1 MNVICPGTVESA
13 TTLAYL
19 DTVPGLRERTDALYP
34 RGSIGKPEEVA
45 SMVVYL
51 ASDDASFVNGA
62 VFVVDGGLTVGPA
75 RFGLAEE
82 VAKRDG
88 ETG

>member
-1 MNVICPGTVESA
+1 VICPGTGESG
-13 TTLAYL
+13 TTSAYF

-62 VFVVDGGLTVGPA
+62 VFVIDGGLTVGPP

-82 VAKRDG
+82 LAKPDG
-88 ETG
+88 EA